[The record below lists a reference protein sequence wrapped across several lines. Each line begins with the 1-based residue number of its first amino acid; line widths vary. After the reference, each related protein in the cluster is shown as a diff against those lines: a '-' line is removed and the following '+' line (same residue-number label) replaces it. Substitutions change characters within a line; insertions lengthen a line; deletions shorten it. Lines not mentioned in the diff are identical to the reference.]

1 MNQVALVGRIT
12 RDVEVSMSGNGREVC
27 RFTVAVN
34 RTFKNPNGEYD
45 ADFISC
51 VAFGQTANFMGR
63 YIEKGRLVS
72 VTGRIQTGSYER
84 DGQRIYTTD
93 VVVDNIQGLDQRR
106 QGNDFNQGGDFN
118 NQGFGANQGYQAQPM
133 NQGFN
138 SQPAT
143 QNPYNNNNG
152 MNQGPG
158 EFMDQGFDA
167 SKFSSVDEELPF

>member
-34 RTFKNPNGEYD
+34 RTFKNSNGEYD

-84 DGQRIYTTD
+84 DGQRVYTTD
-93 VVVDNIQGLDQRR
+93 VIVDNVQGLDQRR
-106 QGNDFNQGGDFN
+106 QGNDFNNQSFGNNQGGYQQS
-118 NQGFGANQGYQAQPM
+118 NQGFGKQTSNQ
-133 NQGFN
+133 N
-138 SQPAT
+138 S
-143 QNPYNNNNG
+143 YNNNASSN
-152 MNQGPG
+152 GPG
-158 EFMDQGFDA
+158 EFMNNSNQGFDA
-167 SKFSSVDEELPF
+167 SQFSSVDEELPF

>member
-12 RDVEVSMSGNGREVC
+12 RDVEVTMSGNGREVC

-34 RTFKNPNGEYD
+34 RTFKNANGEYD

-84 DGQRIYTTD
+84 EGQRIYTTD
-93 VVVDNIQGLDQRR
+93 VIVDNVQGLDQRR
-106 QGNDFNQGGDFN
+106 QGNDFNNQGFNNNQAYQGQQN
-118 NQGFGANQGYQAQPM
+118 NQGFGTQQM
-133 NQGFN
+133 NQN
-138 SQPAT
+138 S
-143 QNPYNNNNG
+143 YSNNG
-152 MNQGPG
+152 NQQGPA
-158 EFMDQGFDA
+158 EFMNNSNQGFDA
-167 SKFSSVDEELPF
+167 SQFSSVDEELPF